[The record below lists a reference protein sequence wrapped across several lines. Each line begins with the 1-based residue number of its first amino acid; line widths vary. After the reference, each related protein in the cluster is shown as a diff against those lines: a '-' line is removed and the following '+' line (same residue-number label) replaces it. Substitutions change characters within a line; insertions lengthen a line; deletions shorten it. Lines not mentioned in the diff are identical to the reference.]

1 MQDIICV
8 VRQEAMDMNLCISD
22 NLNLLRQ
29 KHGYTLE
36 ALAEIIS
43 VSRQTIAKWEAGDS
57 YPDIINSVKLA
68 TLYKISL
75 DELVNKPLKDI
86 MNDAFTMKEGRI
98 GGVVEISDEGT
109 IPMPDI
115 VMEMFDIQRGDK
127 LLLLA
132 DKKQGIAL
140 VKCSHF

>member
-1 MQDIICV
+1 
-8 VRQEAMDMNLCISD
+8 MNLCLTE

-57 YPDIINSVKLA
+57 FPDIMNCTKLA

-75 DELVNKPLKDI
+75 DELVNKPLKDA
-86 MNDAFTMKEGRI
+86 MNNEFSIEDGRI
-98 GGVVEISDEGT
+98 CGVVDISEEGT
-109 IPMPDI
+109 IRIPDI
-115 VMEMFDIQRGDK
+115 VMEMFEIERGDK
-127 LLLLA
+127 VLLLA
-132 DKKQGIAL
+132 DKKQGLAL
-140 VKCSHF
+140 VKCSRF

>member
-1 MQDIICV
+1 
-8 VRQEAMDMNLCISD
+8 MNLCLTE

-29 KHGYTLE
+29 KHEYTLE

-57 YPDIINSVKLA
+57 FPDIMNCMKLA

-75 DELVNKPLKDI
+75 DELVNKPLKEVMSEDFR
-86 MNDAFTMKEGRI
+86 MDGGRI
-98 GGVVEISDEGT
+98 CGVVDISEEGT
-109 IPMPDI
+109 IGIPDI
-115 VMEMFDIQRGDK
+115 VMEMFDVQRGDK

-140 VKCSHF
+140 VKCSRF